1 VSTEFRIGDGV
12 GLIREGGT
20 EANGTVVDFVYA
32 AHEPDDPNLVRVYW
46 RTSCSYDDHRP
57 RELVRLVCPEK
68 EAWQQGFE
76 ACQMRVS
83 KQLLALLPQQIDTT
97 NPFT

>member
-1 VSTEFRIGDGV
+1 MSNGFRIGDGV
-12 GLIREGGT
+12 ALVSEGGT
-20 EANGTVVDFVYA
+20 DANGTVVDFVYA
-32 AHEPDDPNLVRVYW
+32 ARDLTLVRVYW
-46 RTSCSYDDHRP
+46 RTSGDASDHRE
-57 RELVRLVCPEK
+57 RELVRLACSES
-68 EAWQQGFE
+68 EAWQEGFT